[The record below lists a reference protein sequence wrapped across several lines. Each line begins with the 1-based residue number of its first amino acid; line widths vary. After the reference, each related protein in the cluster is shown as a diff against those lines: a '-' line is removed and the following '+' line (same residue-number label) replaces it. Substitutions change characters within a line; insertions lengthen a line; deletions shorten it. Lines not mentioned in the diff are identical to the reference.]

1 VFRDMF
7 GDLVASLGD
16 YPHDGLTVP
25 ARPKTQSTRMLKAM
39 CPECG
44 YTIRLTK
51 SWADKG
57 LPYCH
62 VQFVL
67 SK

>member
-1 VFRDMF
+1 MF

-25 ARPKTQSTRMLKAM
+25 AKPKTQSTRMLKAM
-39 CPECG
+39 CSCG

-51 SWADKG
+51 TWADKG
-57 LPYCH
+57 LPTCLCGSN
-62 VQFVL
+62 FVL